1 MRYSG
6 IIIKGKSVVGKDIKT
21 ADDMFDV
28 IYHFVRDAIGNE
40 VILAGKQD
48 TEVGYKDQF
57 KLLEKYPKA
66 TYCALH
72 RAGHNLRIE
81 QPKFLENI
89 FNAG

>member
-28 IYHFVRDAIGNE
+28 IYHFVRDVIGNE

-48 TEVGYKDQF
+48 PEVGYKDQIVREISEGN
-57 KLLEKYPKA
+57 LLCVA
-66 TYCALH
+66 
-72 RAGHNLRIE
+72 
-81 QPKFLENI
+81 
-89 FNAG
+89 